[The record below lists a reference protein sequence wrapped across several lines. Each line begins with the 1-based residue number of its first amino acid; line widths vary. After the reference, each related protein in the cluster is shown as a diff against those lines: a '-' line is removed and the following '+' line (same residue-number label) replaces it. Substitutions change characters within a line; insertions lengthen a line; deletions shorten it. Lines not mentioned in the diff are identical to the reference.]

1 MKNVITKT
9 LVASAISTAMLA
21 GAAQADVTMVSWGG
35 GYSASQQK
43 AYIDTYSSGDINL
56 ISYNG
61 GLVISQG
68 VFFSPTGK
76 TVKISG

>member
-1 MKNVITKT
+1 MKNVISKT

-21 GAAQADVTMVSWGG
+21 GAVQADVTLVSWGG

-43 AYIDTYSSGDINL
+43 AYVDTYSSGNVNM

-61 GLVISQG
+61 G
-68 VFFSPTGK
+68 
-76 TVKISG
+76 SG

>member
-35 GYSASQQK
+35 GY
-43 AYIDTYSSGDINL
+43 
-56 ISYNG
+56 
-61 GLVISQG
+61 
-68 VFFSPTGK
+68 
-76 TVKISG
+76 